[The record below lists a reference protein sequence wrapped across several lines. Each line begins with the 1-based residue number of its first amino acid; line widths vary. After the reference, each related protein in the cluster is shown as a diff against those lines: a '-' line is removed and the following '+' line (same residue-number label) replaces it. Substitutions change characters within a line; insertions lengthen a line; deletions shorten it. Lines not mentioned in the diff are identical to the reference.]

1 MKKSK
6 LIYTAIETSIE
17 RSLSAY
23 YYGTPDNKIYVIYKS
38 PYAAPTGKT
47 SFEFTIAKHE
57 QFHYNFAEDKIIEN
71 LTHEEPLLTNSIDH
85 PNVILSIVKSSKT
98 CKTHVQ
104 AEQLLN
110 SWITQEMGIIGYA
123 EFKSHYK

>member
-1 MKKSK
+1 MKKAK
-6 LIYTAIETSIE
+6 LIFTAIETSIE

-38 PYAAPTGKT
+38 PYEAPSGKT
-47 SFEFTIAKHE
+47 SFEFNIAKHE
-57 QFHYNFAEDKIIEN
+57 QFHYNYLEDKIIDN
-71 LTHEEPLLTNSIDH
+71 LTHEELRRTNCLDH
-85 PNVILSIVKSSKT
+85 PNLILSIVKSSKT
-98 CKTHVQ
+98 CKTHEE
-104 AEQLLN
+104 AGQLLN